1 MMYLKY
7 YVQEKYIA
15 APPLRSLFPMASDD
29 ALDLLSKMF
38 TYDPNARISVQKAL
52 EHRYCNITSAKK
64 IITFFLY
71 FPLISISHLPF

>member
-1 MMYLKY
+1 MTYLKY

-38 TYDPNARISVQKAL
+38 TYDPNARISVLKAL
-52 EHRYCNITSAKK
+52 EHRYCGITSAKK
-64 IITFFLY
+64 LIYYFLS
-71 FPLISISHLPF
+71 FPMISISPLPS

>member
-1 MMYLKY
+1 MMHLKY
-7 YVQEKYIA
+7 YVQEKYIP

-52 EHRYCNITSAKK
+52 EHRYCIKHMLKK
-64 IITFFLY
+64 NTPSSPIYKKQLTF
-71 FPLISISHLPF
+71 